1 MITPLMNLVRGTL
14 AVLAC
19 LSMTGCY
26 SLQRID
32 SDPGPLQQ
40 MLREGRLVKAGDTV
54 RVRTSD
60 GGTHRFRLVAMD
72 QETLQSRSERIPIDQ
87 VVECEREEF
96 SLART
101 LLLGAGLVVAIVGL
115 AAWSADWNSI
125 ELFEGSTAS
134 AMGGG

>member
-32 SDPGPLQQ
+32 ADPGPLQQ
-40 MLREGRLVKAGDTV
+40 MLRD
-54 RVRTSD
+54 
-60 GGTHRFRLVAMD
+60 
-72 QETLQSRSERIPIDQ
+72 
-87 VVECEREEF
+87 
-96 SLART
+96 LART